1 MLNKKDRL
9 IVTFSCNT
17 SPRTLYLHPPP
28 THTHSHEQCVTVH
41 FIEFLDDQI
50 FGQPTFKS
58 KVMSVGVANRDI
70 QLTSEDPILLRLHTS
85 QTVGIVPDTD
95 SANSDE

>member
-1 MLNKKDRL
+1 MRNTSLYF
-9 IVTFSCNT
+9 ITFS
-17 SPRTLYLHPPP
+17 PPP
-28 THTHSHEQCVTVH
+28 HTHTHEQCVTVH
-41 FIEFLDDQI
+41 FIEFLNDQI

-70 QLTSEDPILLRLHTS
+70 QPVSGDPILLRLHTS

-95 SANSDE
+95 ADNSDE